1 MRRPSSF
8 HLTLVTPSGKM
19 PPAEK
24 ELVDRYLTRYKDG
37 DLDGM
42 YACLDSNF
50 TFSDVAFPNLDGQF
64 EQDIVEHAKSSLACP
79 YSPPWEGYV
88 CHVCQESSYQ

>member
-1 MRRPSSF
+1 
-8 HLTLVTPSGKM
+8 M
-19 PPAEK
+19 PAAEK

-50 TFSDVAFPNLDGQF
+50 TFTDPAFVDLDGQSAGYHRIF
-64 EQDIVEHAKSSLACP
+64 PLKYSLAHAH
-79 YSPPWEGYV
+79 SPPREGYV
-88 CHVCQESSYQ
+88 CHVCQESSRQ